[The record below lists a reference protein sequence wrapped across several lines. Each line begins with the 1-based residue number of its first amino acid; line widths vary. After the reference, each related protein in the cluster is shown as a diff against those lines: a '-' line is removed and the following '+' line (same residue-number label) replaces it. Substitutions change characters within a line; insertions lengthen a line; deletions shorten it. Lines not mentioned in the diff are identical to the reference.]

1 MSSMEGIEQDNIKFI
16 KKTRLKKIPV
26 GNDLFMNLSHKDKE
40 IEFPDDVFSNKSPK
54 SQRIKMNK
62 GLRKMK
68 TKIT

>member
-1 MSSMEGIEQDNIKFI
+1 MSSIEGIEKDNIKFI

-54 SQRIKMNK
+54 S
-62 GLRKMK
+62 
-68 TKIT
+68 